1 MDALIP
7 NRFLIKPELALMHF
21 KEAPPL
27 DGTISKWP
35 VASKL
40 PPLCELDGQAP
51 FADVFAGWSDR
62 GIYIGVSVRG
72 KSEPP
77 ICDSSYFWRGD
88 NVRVMTDMRD
98 TRNIRRA
105 TRFCQHFFLLP
116 GDEKS
121 GRNRPFAGGAKIHR
135 ASEESPVA
143 TPNDLVI
150 GSKIRKDGY
159 DLTALLAADALN
171 GFDPA
176 ENPRIG
182 LFIIV
187 EDLELGQQSLTVG
200 DDMNWHI
207 DPSTWPTAVLT
218 R

>member
-7 NRFLIKPELALMHF
+7 NRFLIKPEFALTCF
-21 KEAPPL
+21 KDAPPL
-27 DGTISKWP
+27 DGSISKWP
-35 VASKL
+35 ETSRL
-40 PPLCELDGQAP
+40 PALCELDNQKP
-51 FADVFAGWSDR
+51 FADVYAGWNAK
-62 GIYIGVSVRG
+62 GLYIGVSVRG
-72 KSEPP
+72 KSDPLS
-77 ICDSSYFWRGD
+77 CDSQQFWRGD

-105 TRFCQHFFLLP
+105 TRFCQHFYLLP
-116 GDEKS
+116 GSSDS
-121 GRNRPFAGGAKIHR
+121 NRATAGGAKVNR
-135 ASEESPVA
+135 AAEEGPVA

-159 DLTALLAADALN
+159 DLTALISADALN

-182 LFIIV
+182 LFIMV

-200 DDMNWHI
+200 DDMNWNI
-207 DPSTWPTAVLT
+207 DPSTWPTALLAK
-218 R
+218 

>member
-7 NRFLIKPELALMHF
+7 NRFLIKPELALFHF
-21 KEAPPL
+21 ADAPPL
-27 DGTISKWP
+27 NGDIAKWP
-35 VASKL
+35 DAAKL
-40 PPLCELDGQAP
+40 PALCELDNQKP
-51 FADVFAGWSDR
+51 FADIYAGWNDQ

-72 KSEPP
+72 RSVALS
-77 ICDSSYFWRGD
+77 CDASQFWKGD

-116 GDEKS
+116 ASDDS
-121 GRNRPFAGGAKIHR
+121 RRPVAGGAKVQR
-135 ASEESPVA
+135 ATEESPIA
-143 TPNDLVI
+143 SANDLVI

-171 GFDPA
+171 GFDPD

-187 EDLELGQQSLTVG
+187 EDLELGQQSLSVG
-200 DDMNWHI
+200 DDMNWHV
-207 DPSTWPTAVLT
+207 DPSVWPTAML
-218 R
+218 RRS

>member
-7 NRFLIKPELALMHF
+7 NRFLIKPEIALMHF
-21 KEAPPL
+21 KDAPPL
-27 DGTISKWP
+27 DGTIANWP
-35 VASKL
+35 AESKL
-40 PPLCELDGQAP
+40 PPLCELDGQTP
-51 FADVFAGWSDR
+51 FADIHAGWNNQ

-72 KSEPP
+72 KGESVS
-77 ICDSSYFWRGD
+77 CDASQFWRGD

-105 TRFCQHFFLLP
+105 TRFCQHFYLLP
-116 GDEKS
+116 TGGGSDGK
-121 GRNRPFAGGAKIHR
+121 RAAAGGAKVHR
-135 ASEESPVA
+135 AAEEGPVA
-143 TPNDLVI
+143 GANDLVI

-159 DLTALLAADALN
+159 DLTALLTAGALN
-171 GFDPA
+171 GFDPE

-187 EDLELGQQSLTVG
+187 EDLELGQQSLSVG

-207 DPSTWPTAVLT
+207 DPSTWPTAVLNK
-218 R
+218 